1 MIGNMENMHGDEMSA
16 RKNGYYIYF
25 GTTTEFLGVQKKI
38 DNQVKILNMVCD
50 CRKIVV
56 PREEG
61 NVIKSI
67 MWRIPFGS
75 FGRRYEYAFDQ
86 IRKNG
91 EPDFLYIRF
100 APFDRKFIRFLAELR
115 RRYGLAKIMLEIP
128 TYPYKGELLHDI
140 TMVPFYFKDVFHR
153 HKVKRYVD
161 RIVTLTDDRLIYGIP
176 TIHIMNGIIV
186 DDIPMVSCG
195 NESERGGVN
204 LIAVALMRR
213 AHGYERC
220 IQGLARYYQKNPGR
234 RVEIHFVGD
243 GEEKDYYQNLASQL
257 HLEEYVFFYGSQA
270 GKELDLIY
278 DKADAGLGFFGL
290 YKDKMSTISSLKSVE
305 YLAKGLPVISGC
317 VEDVMKYEGG
327 KRFFKIFPNDE
338 SVIDMEQV
346 IDFYDSICDGSNKGL
361 HEEIREFAKKT
372 VDMSVVM
379 KPVIN
384 YILGEKDE
392 K

>member
-1 MIGNMENMHGDEMSA
+1 MSA

-25 GTTTEFLGVQKKI
+25 GAATEFLGVQKKI
-38 DNQVKILNMVCD
+38 DNQVNILDTVCD

-67 MWRIPFGS
+67 MWRMPFGS
-75 FGRRYEYAFDQ
+75 FGRRYEDAFDQ
-86 IRKNG
+86 IRQNG

-100 APFDRKFIRFLAELR
+100 TPVDRKFIRFLKELR
-115 RRYGLAKIMLEIP
+115 QRYGLAKIMLEIP

-153 HKVKRYVD
+153 RRLKRYVD

-186 DDIPMVSCG
+186 DNIPMISDRNKNDGV
-195 NESERGGVN
+195 GVN

-220 IQGLARYYQKNPGR
+220 IQGLARYYQRNPDR
-234 RVEIHFVGD
+234 RIEIHFVGE
-243 GEEKDYYQNLASQL
+243 GEEKSYYQSLVSQL

-278 DKADAGLGFFGL
+278 NKADAGLGFFGL

-317 VEDVMKYEGG
+317 VEDVMKYEEG

-338 SVIDMEQV
+338 SVIDMAQV
-346 IDFYDSICDGSNKGL
+346 IDFYDSICNGSNKGL
-361 HEEIREFAKKT
+361 HEEIREFAKKA

>member
-1 MIGNMENMHGDEMSA
+1 MSA

-25 GTTTEFLGVQKKI
+25 GAATEFLGVQKKI
-38 DNQVKILNMVCD
+38 DNQVNILNTACD

-67 MWRIPFGS
+67 MWRMPFGS
-75 FGRRYEYAFDQ
+75 FGRRYEDAFDQ
-86 IRKNG
+86 IRQNG

-100 APFDRKFIRFLAELR
+100 TPVDRKFIRFLKELR
-115 RRYGLAKIMLEIP
+115 QRYGLAKIMLEIP

-153 HKVKRYVD
+153 RRLKRYVD

-186 DDIPMVSCG
+186 DNIPMISDRNKNDG
-195 NESERGGVN
+195 GGVN

-220 IQGLARYYQKNPGR
+220 IQGLARYYQRNPDR
-234 RVEIHFVGD
+234 RIEIHFVGE
-243 GEEKDYYQNLASQL
+243 GEEKSYYQSLVSQL

-278 DKADAGLGFFGL
+278 NKADAGLGFFGL

-317 VEDVMKYEGG
+317 VEDVMKYEEG

-338 SVIDMEQV
+338 SVIDMAQV
-346 IDFYDSICDGSNKGL
+346 IDFYDSICNGSNKGL
-361 HEEIREFAKKT
+361 HEEIREFAKKA

>member
-1 MIGNMENMHGDEMSA
+1 
-16 RKNGYYIYF
+16 
-25 GTTTEFLGVQKKI
+25 
-38 DNQVKILNMVCD
+38 
-50 CRKIVV
+50 
-56 PREEG
+56 
-61 NVIKSI
+61 
-67 MWRIPFGS
+67 
-75 FGRRYEYAFDQ
+75 
-86 IRKNG
+86 
-91 EPDFLYIRF
+91 
-100 APFDRKFIRFLAELR
+100 
-115 RRYGLAKIMLEIP
+115 
-128 TYPYKGELLHDI
+128 
-140 TMVPFYFKDVFHR
+140 
-153 HKVKRYVD
+153 
-161 RIVTLTDDRLIYGIP
+161 
-176 TIHIMNGIIV
+176 
-186 DDIPMVSCG
+186 
-195 NESERGGVN
+195 
-204 LIAVALMRR
+204 MRR